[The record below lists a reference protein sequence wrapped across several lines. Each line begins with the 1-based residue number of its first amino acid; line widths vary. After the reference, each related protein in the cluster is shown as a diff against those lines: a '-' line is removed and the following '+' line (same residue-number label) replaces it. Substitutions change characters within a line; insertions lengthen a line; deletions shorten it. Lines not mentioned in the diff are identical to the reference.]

1 MRLQGWEWI
10 IILAIVLLL
19 WGAPKLPALAKSA
32 AQSMRIFRKEIGKN
46 GEATEAKAEEVPAEA
61 PSEATRRR
69 TNALAQKQRAPNEP
83 VLSPKRI

>member
-46 GEATEAKAEEVPAEA
+46 GDTTEAKTEEVAAEA
-61 PSEATRRR
+61 PSEGD
-69 TNALAQKQRAPNEP
+69 K
-83 VLSPKRI
+83 KKD